1 MINLEQDLKSRYRA
15 LKTVQEFIN
24 ELKHLRQIGNKSQ
37 DELLDI
43 DKFIDGLINSYKQL
57 IRDVN
62 SQIK

>member
-15 LKTVQEFIN
+15 LKAVQEFIN
-24 ELKHLRQIGNKSQ
+24 ELKHLRQIGNPSK

-43 DKFIDGLINSYKQL
+43 DKFIEGLINNYRQL
-57 IRDVN
+57 AKDVN

>member
-24 ELKHLRQIGNKSQ
+24 ELKHLRQVGAPSK

-43 DKFIDGLINSYKQL
+43 EKFIEGQINSYKQL
-57 IRDVN
+57 VLDIN
-62 SQIK
+62 KII